1 VADQDVN
8 IVGVNGQQVPEWATE
23 QTLENILDQVS
34 DLVKITKQQRD
45 VLKKGIK
52 SGGTGSSPSGGE
64 SKEEKEKNKKTKEA
78 SNLLGQLS
86 TDLAETHSGFEKLP
100 RPMKKYLDNLK
111 KTNKTGFLMIAGF
124 GAIINQATKAAV
136 SMGEQVSTLRDL
148 ASSGVQL
155 EGSFMEM
162 SRGLAEVG
170 MTVAEFGEM
179 TGKYSRV
186 IGMQGFQ
193 AVSRLSSAVNEA
205 EGGFAKWGMTQKE
218 GIEIAAELLDQQRRA
233 GIFRNINEQREGK
246 RIEDVM
252 NRLTA
257 YSKVLNVSREEML
270 ENRKALM
277 NDAEVRF
284 RMSQMTEE
292 ERVRMQRGLGGTFDA
307 LSALGDDFDWVAN
320 LMKEAAVFQINEQSA
335 AWQELASAGLTPLAN
350 ELADLADQAKDTG
363 VPLAMEDILAVINKY
378 GGDKGL
384 LESLFQSTSGAAR
397 EYATKLG
404 NASITAEE
412 AEDQIAR
419 NRERRT
425 EAEDQAVDANVQRMT
440 ALQNELNQF
449 TAAIEHV
456 RNKLFY
462 DLIGA
467 EAGKGITGV
476 TEALDSMTKK
486 LLEFSD
492 SNAVSNFRTQVLENP
507 VLAVGGLIAAFAA
520 LKAASLAT
528 SAAMTKLGPGMA
540 GLLTKLGRGLGV
552 VGAAGAAGAAGYA
565 VGTLI
570 NKLPEIFGF
579 DSIST
584 NIVDGLDRLMGNTG
598 EEHVGALP
606 MQDGVVTDAYLESMS
621 PDQRQM
627 VLRARERRAARARDD
642 AAAAQES
649 NATASPASTTDSS
662 TAEAATPTMSPA
674 EIASLSVGERQ
685 AYLLAELLR
694 TNKRI
699 ARGIT
704 GDSFA

>member
-1 VADQDVN
+1 
-8 IVGVNGQQVPEWATE
+8 
-23 QTLENILDQVS
+23 
-34 DLVKITKQQRD
+34 
-45 VLKKGIK
+45 
-52 SGGTGSSPSGGE
+52 
-64 SKEEKEKNKKTKEA
+64 
-78 SNLLGQLS
+78 
-86 TDLAETHSGFEKLP
+86 
-100 RPMKKYLDNLK
+100 
-111 KTNKTGFLMIAGF
+111 
-124 GAIINQATKAAV
+124 
-136 SMGEQVSTLRDL
+136 
-148 ASSGVQL
+148 
-155 EGSFMEM
+155 MEM

>member
-1 VADQDVN
+1 MADQDVN

-86 TDLAETHSGFEKLP
+86 TDLAETHAGFEKLP
-100 RPMKKYLDNLK
+100 PAMKKYLDNLK

-179 TGKYSRV
+179 AGKYSRV

-540 GLLTKLGRGLGV
+540 G
-552 VGAAGAAGAAGYA
+552 
-565 VGTLI
+565 
-570 NKLPEIFGF
+570 
-579 DSIST
+579 
-584 NIVDGLDRLMGNTG
+584 
-598 EEHVGALP
+598 
-606 MQDGVVTDAYLESMS
+606 
-621 PDQRQM
+621 
-627 VLRARERRAARARDD
+627 VL
-642 AAAAQES
+642 
-649 NATASPASTTDSS
+649 
-662 TAEAATPTMSPA
+662 
-674 EIASLSVGERQ
+674 V
-685 AYLLAELLR
+685 LLAQQ
-694 TNKRI
+694 
-699 ARGIT
+699 ARL
-704 GDSFA
+704 AQQVMQLER